1 MLGAVFADPDER
13 AIKERSGWATADV
26 PSPTSPMVELPRE
39 DASGPAPQPK
49 PTWRTW
55 AWRVLGIA
63 FATTGFV
70 GAFVPGL
77 PTTPFLLLAAA
88 CYTRGDPAARA
99 RLIAHPRFGPALKAW
114 FDHGV
119 VSRRAKV
126 LAIVMM
132 IASASFGIWIGG
144 LGAGQ
149 ASIVVAVIACVA
161 TWLALRPERAPAA

>member
-1 MLGAVFADPDER
+1 MA
-13 AIKERSGWATADV
+13 
-26 PSPTSPMVELPRE
+26 ELPRA
-39 DASGPAPQPK
+39 DAQILAQQPK

-55 AWRVLGIA
+55 AWRALGIA
-63 FATTGFV
+63 FVATGFV

-77 PTTPFLLLAAA
+77 PTTPFLILAAA

-99 RLIAHPRFGPALKAW
+99 RLISHPRFGPALKAW

-126 LAIVMM
+126 LAILMM
-132 IASASFGIWIGG
+132 TASASFGIWIGG
-144 LGAGQ
+144 LGVAQ
-149 ASIVVAVIACVA
+149 AAIVVAVVACVA

>member
-1 MLGAVFADPDER
+1 M
-13 AIKERSGWATADV
+13 T
-26 PSPTSPMVELPRE
+26 ELPRE
-39 DASGPAPQPK
+39 HAGARAAQPK

-55 AWRVLGIA
+55 GWRALGIA
-63 FATTGFV
+63 FVATGFV

-77 PTTPFLLLAAA
+77 PTTPFLILAAA

-99 RLIAHPRFGPALKAW
+99 RLVAHPRFGPALKAW

-126 LAIVMM
+126 LATVMM
-132 IASASFGIWIGG
+132 IASASFGIWIGE
-144 LGAGQ
+144 LGVAQ
-149 ASIVVAVIACVA
+149 AAIVVAAVACVA

>member
-1 MLGAVFADPDER
+1 MAEFHRGDADAR
-13 AIKERSGWATADV
+13 
-26 PSPTSPMVELPRE
+26 
-39 DASGPAPQPK
+39 APQPK

-55 AWRVLGIA
+55 TWRALGIA
-63 FATTGFV
+63 FVATGFV

-77 PTTPFLLLAAA
+77 PTTPFLILAAA

-99 RLIAHPRFGPALKAW
+99 RLVAHPRFGPALKAW

-126 LAIVMM
+126 LAILMM

-144 LGAGQ
+144 LGVAQ
-149 ASIVVAVIACVA
+149 AAVVIAVVACVA
-161 TWLALRPERAPAA
+161 TWLALRPERAPIG